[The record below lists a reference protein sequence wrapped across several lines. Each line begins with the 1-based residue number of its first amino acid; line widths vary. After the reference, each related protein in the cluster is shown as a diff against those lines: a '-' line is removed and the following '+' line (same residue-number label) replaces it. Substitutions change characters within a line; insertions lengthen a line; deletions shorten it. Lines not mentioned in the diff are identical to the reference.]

1 MTILVTGARGNL
13 ARRVIEQLLD
23 AGEKVR
29 AASRDP
35 ENTDLPPGVEP
46 MLVDFTKPETLPRA
60 LDGVDRV
67 FLYSAH
73 EGMADFADAAK
84 AAGVSKVVLLSS
96 AGAAMDDAM
105 DSFIGRAHLLAEQ
118 GLEHSGLDWV
128 FVRPAMFA
136 TNTLFW
142 AESIKTEGLVRVPYP
157 DSLVRPIHDWDIAD
171 VALLGLTTD
180 KLNGRKVLIDGPAA
194 LSQRRQVEL
203 IGEALGRDITVEELP
218 RAAAERFLPPEVLDM
233 LASGAAD
240 SFGPSSE
247 AATGRPARDYA
258 QWAIDHADA
267 FR

>member
-13 ARRVIEQLLD
+13 ARRVIDRLLES
-23 AGEKVR
+23 GEKVR

-35 ENTDLPPGVEP
+35 ENTRLPPGVEP
-46 MLVDFTKPETLPRA
+46 LLVDFTKPETLPDA

-73 EGMADFADAAK
+73 EGMADFVAA
-84 AAGVSKVVLLSS
+84 ATEAGVSKVVLLSS

-105 DSFIGRAHLLAEQ
+105 DNFIGRTHLLAEQ
-118 GLEHSGLDWV
+118 GLENTGLDWA

-142 AESIKTEGLVRVPYP
+142 ADSIRNEGLVRIPYP
-157 DSLVRPIHDWDIAD
+157 DALVRPIHDWDIAD
-171 VALLGLTTD
+171 VALLGLTGD
-180 KLNGRKVLIDGPAA
+180 ALDGRKVLIDGPEA

-203 IGEALGRDITVEELP
+203 IGEAIGRDLKVEELP
-218 RAAAERFLPPEVLDM
+218 REAAEQFLPAEVLDM
-233 LASGAAD
+233 LAEGESMA
-240 SFGPSSE
+240 FGPSAA
-247 AATGRPARDYA
+247 AATGKPARDYA
-258 QWAIDHADA
+258 QWARDHADA

>member
-13 ARRVIEQLLD
+13 ARRVIDRLLE

-29 AASRDP
+29 AASREPDK
-35 ENTDLPPGVEP
+35 TQLPPGVEP

-60 LDGVDRV
+60 LAGVDRV

-73 EGMADFADAAK
+73 EGMADFVAAAK
-84 AAGVSKVVLLSS
+84 EAGVSKVVLLSS

-105 DSFIGRAHLLAEQ
+105 DNFIGRTHLLAEQ
-118 GLEHSGLDWV
+118 GLENSGLDWV

-142 AESIKTEGLVRVPYP
+142 ADSIKKESVVRVAYP
-157 DSLVRPIHDWDIAD
+157 DSPVNPIHDWDIAD
-171 VALLGLTTD
+171 VALLGLTSD
-180 KLNGRKVLIDGPAA
+180 KLDGQKVLIDGPGH
-194 LSQRRQVEL
+194 LTQRRQVEL
-203 IGEALGRDITVEELP
+203 IGAALGREITVEELP
-218 RAAAERFLPPEVLDM
+218 RAVAEKFLPSEVLDM
-233 LASGAAD
+233 LAAGSSE

-247 AATGRPARDYA
+247 AATGVPARDYA
-258 QWAIDHADA
+258 QWVADHVDD